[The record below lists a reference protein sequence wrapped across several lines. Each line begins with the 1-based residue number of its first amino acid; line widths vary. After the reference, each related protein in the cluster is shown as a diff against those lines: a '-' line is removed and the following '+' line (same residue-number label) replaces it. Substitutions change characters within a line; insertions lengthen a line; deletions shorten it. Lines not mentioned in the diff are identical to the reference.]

1 MPFEKNIKELE
12 KTVLALESGE
22 LPLDKA
28 VELYSKGMELS
39 LSCRKEL
46 DEAKL
51 KITGDNSRS
60 DS

>member
-1 MPFEKNIKELE
+1 MSFETNLKELE

-46 DEAKL
+46 DAAKL